1 MIGNNI
7 YYRPIQYLGSKT
19 RAIDTIITECNRLY
33 SPGEYVLDLFSGSS
47 IVSQAFYKSG
57 KTVIAN
63 DTMHFC
69 CDISSCMLN
78 IERKKNSISLISE
91 GLSSFRNFKLAH
103 EFTSPFYG
111 YIDEEATLLHSH
123 DLLGLQKLYSS
134 LPQVG
139 NEDCLPTNQITY
151 IRTHEGESAIG
162 KPLLVTNFYAG
173 TYFGI
178 NQSLQLDTIRTFIE
192 DFNNHHHDKWVYTV
206 FLTALYN
213 TLSIIVHSAGKHF
226 AQPIA
231 ITELNAEKIT
241 NRRLF
246 ENRNHNV
253 YEVFVEC
260 IKNIVTY
267 LEDYNA
273 NLNCLSIGEDIS
285 VSGFTD
291 VIGGKNVS
299 VVYADPPYTA
309 QQYSR
314 FYHIPEILHS
324 YVYPKLQIHKGHTT
338 QGIYPD
344 NKFKSD
350 FCSKV
355 KAKAAFSNMFNIVRQ
370 LNAHLMLSYSESKKV
385 DTGNERMV
393 TMEDILLIAQKH
405 IPNYISRQIDF
416 DFEYKQLNKKNKV
429 VEDKEDKEFLIIFE
443 KK

>member
-19 RAIDTIITECNRLY
+19 RAIDTIIAECNQLY
-33 SPGEYVLDLFSGSS
+33 YPGKYVLDLFSGSS

-57 KTVIAN
+57 KPVIAN
-63 DTMHFC
+63 DVMHFC
-69 CDISSCMLN
+69 RDISSCMLN
-78 IERKKNSISLISE
+78 IERTKNSISLIE
-91 GLSSFRNFKLAH
+91 KGLGSFRNFKLAN
-103 EFTSPFYG
+103 EFVSPFLG
-111 YIDEEATLLHSH
+111 YIDEESILLQSR

-151 IRTHEGESAIG
+151 IRTHGGESALG
-162 KPLLVTNFYAG
+162 KSLLVTNFYAG

-178 NQSLQLDTIRTFIE
+178 KQSLQLDTIRTFIE
-192 DFNNHHHDKWVYTV
+192 DFYKHHHDKWVYTV

-226 AQPIA
+226 AQPIV
-231 ITELNAEKIT
+231 ITELDAEKIT

-246 ENRNHNV
+246 ENRCYDV
-253 YEVFVEC
+253 YEVFIEC
-260 IKNIVTY
+260 VQNIVTY
-267 LEDYNA
+267 LEDYNTD
-273 NLNCLSIGEDIS
+273 LNSVSIGENINAPDFIN
-285 VSGFTD
+285 
-291 VIGGKNVS
+291 VIGERKVS

-314 FYHIPEILHS
+314 FYHIPEVLHS

-355 KAKAAFSNMFNIVRQ
+355 KVKDAFSSIFDIVRQ
-370 LNAHLMLSYSESKKV
+370 LDAHLILSYSESKKA
-385 DTGNERMV
+385 DTGNERMI
-393 TMEDILLIAQKH
+393 TMEDIMSIAQKH
-405 IPNYISRQIDF
+405 IPNYISRQINF
-416 DFEYKQLNKKNKV
+416 DFEYKQLNKKKKV
-429 VEDKEDKEFLIIFE
+429 VEDKDDKEFLIIF
-443 KK
+443 KKE